1 MRDTAPPAAGHG
13 QGTGMRWVRSIRRV
27 PGVQGVPPSGSG
39 QAKTR
44 RRGATDVSLPSGA
57 LLYIEGVRCSA
68 VRRSVGFRSDTPRT
82 SLISINACGW
92 RSRFTI
98 DRPRVPRRPPRRALP
113 RGYPQNAAYPQP
125 AMACRT
131 ALRVLRPCIAA
142 MMSDFQLPRM
152 GTRLRA
158 LHGVPS
164 APCSCTKIKGN
175 FLWDGR
181 FISDFSCRFGMGQ
194 SLTALDGVG
203 ERMNHCAL
211 SPVGSDS
218 PVGATPDFHK
228 N

>member
-142 MMSDFQLPRM
+142 MMSDFQLPRRSSRISI
-152 GTRLRA
+152 GR
-158 LHGVPS
+158 PS
-164 APCSCTKIKGN
+164 APARRPAEPHRARDAARGSPQVRC
-175 FLWDGR
+175 
-181 FISDFSCRFGMGQ
+181 
-194 SLTALDGVG
+194 AAAG
-203 ERMNHCAL
+203 ERRRGDGGGNARHRLHPCLWA
-211 SPVGSDS
+211 
-218 PVGATPDFHK
+218 
-228 N
+228 

>member
-1 MRDTAPPAAGHG
+1 MRDTASPAAGHG

-82 SLISINACGW
+82 SLISINVCGW

-152 GTRLRA
+152 GTRLPGLAR
-158 LHGVPS
+158 S
-164 APCSCTKIKGN
+164 AFRSL
-175 FLWDGR
+175 FLYENQ
-181 FISDFSCRFGMGQ
+181 GQ
-194 SLTALDGVG
+194 
-203 ERMNHCAL
+203 
-211 SPVGSDS
+211 SPVGR
-218 PVGATPDFHK
+218 TFH
-228 N
+228 